1 MGNVHRFDRAQNGL
15 TMNDTVVR
23 PVRALSV
30 SAGLSL
36 LFIAV
41 YGTTNWLASFRPDV
55 AMFVFSWERSIPFV
69 PFFILPY
76 LSIDLFF
83 ISAPFICRSVG
94 ELRTFAARVIAAIA
108 VAGVCFVVL
117 PLRCAFPP
125 VTLHGWFGSVFASF
139 LALDR
144 PYNLLPS
151 LHAALGLILF
161 DHYFR
166 RTRGLVRAAIVVW
179 FFLIALSPLLT
190 HQHQV
195 ADIVS
200 GTALAG
206 YCFYVFRTERGP
218 VNFVTPNFAIG
229 MLYLGA
235 AIPLFAA
242 AAFDP
247 RRWAVLGWIAV
258 SLALVSAAYFGMGPR
273 VFRKRRDGTM
283 PLSSLFA
290 VGPCIFGQFLSLF
303 YYRRKIS
310 AYTRITPATIIGRR
324 PNKHEAAELL
334 KSGITAVLDLGAE
347 LPEVDALRALNYLWV
362 PILDLTAPTP
372 EQLDLAAQ
380 FISAEAERGQVYVH
394 CKIGYSRSAAA
405 IAAYLLFSQRAETV
419 TDAVTM
425 IRQKRPVTAISSATL
440 EALEE
445 FRRRV
450 CTRSEKLVEAVA
462 AATVCLDG

>member
-1 MGNVHRFDRAQNGL
+1 M
-15 TMNDTVVR
+15 R
-23 PVRALSV
+23 PVQALAV

-36 LFIAV
+36 LFVAV

-55 AMFVFSWERSIPFV
+55 SIFVFNWERSIPFV

-83 ISAPFICRSVG
+83 ISAPFLCRSVE
-94 ELRTFAARVIAAIA
+94 ELRTFAERVIATIT
-108 VAGVCFVVL
+108 VAGVCFVIL

-125 VTLHGWFGSVFASF
+125 VTLHGWFGTVFASF

-161 DHYFR
+161 DHFFR
-166 RTRGLVRAAIVVW
+166 RTRGLVRAAVIIW

-200 GTALAG
+200 GMALAG

-218 VNFVTPNFAIG
+218 VNFITSNFAIG
-229 MLYLGA
+229 MVYLGA

-242 AAFDP
+242 AVLDP
-247 RRWAVLGWIAV
+247 RRWAILGWVAI
-258 SLALVSAAYFGMGPR
+258 SLVLVSAAYVGIGPR

-283 PLSSLFA
+283 PLSSFFA
-290 VGPCIFGQFLSLF
+290 LGPRIFGQFLSLL
-303 YYRRKIS
+303 YYRRQIS
-310 AYTRITPATIIGRR
+310 AYTRITPSALIGSR
-324 PNKHEAAELL
+324 PNKREVAELL
-334 KSGITAVLDLGAE
+334 KSGVTAVLDLGAE
-347 LPEVDALRALNYLWV
+347 LPEVGALRALNYLCL
-362 PILDLTAPTP
+362 PILDLTAPTR
-372 EQLDLAAQ
+372 EQLDLAAR
-380 FISAEAERGQVYVH
+380 FISAETERGQVYVH

-405 IAAYLLFSQRAETV
+405 IAAYLLLSRSAETV
-419 TDAVTM
+419 TDAVALIKHVRSGIVM
-425 IRQKRPVTAISSATL
+425 SPATL
-440 EALEE
+440 EALEQ
-445 FRRRV
+445 FRLRLAEH
-450 CTRSEKLVEAVA
+450 SNPGAFLLASSVA
-462 AATVCLDG
+462 CGS